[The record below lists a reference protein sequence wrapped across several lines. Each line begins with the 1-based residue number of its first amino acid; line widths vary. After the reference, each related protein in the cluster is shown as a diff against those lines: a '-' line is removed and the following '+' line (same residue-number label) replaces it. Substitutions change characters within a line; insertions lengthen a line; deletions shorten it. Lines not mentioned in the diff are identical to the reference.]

1 MVAGAQAMLIV
12 RALDVISSAQE
23 FEVLEIVADAVPP
36 VTLETLDPLV
46 VHPAALNATAVDSAL
61 PPLFVRGGVNVSE
74 PVMPVHVTPPVAS
87 VRLVVVGPA
96 LGLVLEPHAVA
107 IEANNPIATTSD
119 NLTAFAL
126 DITRSPARSC
136 EALLMRPARP

>member
-1 MVAGAQAMLIV
+1 LMV

-36 VTLETLDPLV
+36 VTVETLDPLA
-46 VHPAALNATAVDSAL
+46 VHPDELKAMAVDSAL

-87 VRLVVVGPA
+87 VRLVVVGLA
-96 LGLVLEPHAVA
+96 LGLVLDPHAVA
-107 IEANNPIATTSD
+107 SAANNPIVTTSD
-119 NLTAFAL
+119 NLTVCVL
-126 DITRSPARSC
+126 DMARSPRSPGARRS
-136 EALLMRPARP
+136 RRARPRP